1 MGVVTERI
9 EGFIRDDILTLNCK
23 GYLPVNPKYILD
35 GAWHRRTTVVTASMV
50 DDKTISDVRRI
61 SSIHYPIHRVPSM
74 ERDAA
79 LRN

>member
-1 MGVVTERI
+1 MGVVTERF

-23 GYLPVNPKYILD
+23 GVNPKYILD
-35 GAWHRRTTVVTASMV
+35 GAWHRWTTVITASMV

-74 ERDAA
+74 EHNAV